1 MSVRKVVKDNLR
13 KAVLWVLEPDPSRSL
28 EPHRPRPQTKSM
40 GIPDLK
46 GRKQTR
52 LVLASLLL
60 IHDSICD
67 ADAWQGYDGT
77 PDQVE
82 KIMWEVYGILTMHPE
97 VEDPQEVHDFWLDEY
112 AVAELQ
118 KEMGWVP

>member
-67 ADAWQGYDGT
+67 ADAWQGYEGT

-82 KIMWEVYGILTMHPE
+82 KIMWEVYGILAKNPGVTDAEEVLDLWMEDYAAMH
-97 VEDPQEVHDFWLDEY
+97 L
-112 AVAELQ
+112 AE
-118 KEMGWVP
+118 E

>member
-67 ADAWQGYDGT
+67 ADAWQGYEGT
-77 PDQVE
+77 PEQIDE
-82 KIMWEVYGILTMHPE
+82 IRWEIYGILAKNPSVTDPSE
-97 VEDPQEVHDFWLDEY
+97 VEDLWMEDYASMHLVEDQSVEV
-112 AVAELQ
+112 
-118 KEMGWVP
+118 